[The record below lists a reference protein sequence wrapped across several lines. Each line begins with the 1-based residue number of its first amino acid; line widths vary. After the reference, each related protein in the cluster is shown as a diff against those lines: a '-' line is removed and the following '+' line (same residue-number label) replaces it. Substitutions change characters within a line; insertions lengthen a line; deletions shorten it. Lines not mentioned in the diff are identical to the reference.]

1 MLIKPKQLQR
11 GDKIATVSLSWG
23 GAGEKHLRWRYEKGV
38 KRLEEIFGLEVV
50 AMPNSLKGE
59 KYLYE
64 HPEARA
70 ADLMQAF
77 QDESIKAIIAN
88 IGGDDS
94 IRLLPHIDFT
104 LIRDNPK
111 IFMGYSDTTIAH
123 LFCHKAGIVSF
134 YGPAVL
140 TDFAENVRMDDYTI
154 EMVKRTLFSTDVIG
168 KINPAEKWTSEF
180 IPWEEKNKDIVRK
193 RQANSGYEVIQGG
206 GTVVGELIGG
216 CIEVLE
222 FAKAT
227 ALWPKDT
234 YWENSI

>member
-23 GAGEKHLRWRYEKGV
+23 GTGEKHLRWRYEQGI
-38 KRLEEIFGLEVV
+38 KRLEEVFGLEVI

-111 IFMGYSDTTIAH
+111 IFMGFLIQRLLICFVIRPA
-123 LFCHKAGIVSF
+123 LF
-134 YGPAVL
+134 
-140 TDFAENVRMDDYTI
+140 
-154 EMVKRTLFSTDVIG
+154 LFTG
-168 KINPAEKWTSEF
+168 QLF
-180 IPWEEKNKDIVRK
+180 
-193 RQANSGYEVIQGG
+193 
-206 GTVVGELIGG
+206 
-216 CIEVLE
+216 
-222 FAKAT
+222 
-227 ALWPKDT
+227 
-234 YWENSI
+234 